1 MSRQKYFNILVRLLA
16 GTLLTLTTLGLKCGH
31 FKKCGLLQ
39 SSDLQTENDKNCCP
53 CSLKITIPLNILF
66 FFSLFVFN
74 VPITINI
81 IIINIKVLS
90 NRKPF
95 SLCYSAV
102 HCRGL
107 IYDHILTEL
116 GRSHRCDFV
125 HHKQVLLNFRRLR
138 LRRA

>member
-1 MSRQKYFNILVRLLA
+1 MFQHFSPARA
-16 GTLLTLTTLGLKCGH
+16 ATLLTSTILFSKCEH

-39 SSDLQTENDKNCCP
+39 SFDCKTENDKNCCP

-74 VPITINI
+74 VPITIYI

-95 SLCYSAV
+95 SLSYSAV

-107 IYDHILTEL
+107 ILLTI
-116 GRSHRCDFV
+116 V
-125 HHKQVLLNFRRLR
+125 
-138 LRRA
+138 